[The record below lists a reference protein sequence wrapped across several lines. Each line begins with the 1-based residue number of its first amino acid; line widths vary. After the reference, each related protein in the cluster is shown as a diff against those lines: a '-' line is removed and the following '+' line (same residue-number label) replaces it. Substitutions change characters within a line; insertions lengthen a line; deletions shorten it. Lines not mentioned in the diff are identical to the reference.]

1 MPNPVPHRIAG
12 WLNVVRWPRALCA
25 ALVLVLAGCGTAPV
39 APPIPFTG
47 DPLVDGRAQLAA
59 AAPRDRVLWHYRVGA
74 TALRRGAGDEA
85 RRQFDDALTLTRGI
99 LAAAGDA
106 EAAKARRM
114 FRREA
119 EKPFVGEPY
128 ERVMAAFYRG
138 LLYWRDGE
146 PDNARALFRDGEFVD
161 SDTEN
166 RTYAG
171 DWVLSDY
178 LDGFASVKLGGD
190 GSDALARARAN
201 TKHPLPDYD
210 PDANVLM
217 VVEFGRGPRKIAAG
231 EHGERLKFATEP
243 SVLRSATLTVAG
255 RAVALPAYDDL
266 HFQATTRGGRVMDHI
281 LGNKA
286 VFKEG
291 ADTVGDVALGAAVV
305 VAGSGRKGPPPKTK
319 EERARRREREEDRA
333 EAALALAAVG
343 LFSKVASA
351 ATQTAADTR
360 TWDNLPQYLS
370 FAALRLPPGEHEAVL
385 TFQDAQGETVASRTQ
400 IFTIH
405 VPAADYSVDAE
416 KPRDLVV
423 FRSEVP
429 N

>member
-1 MPNPVPHRIAG
+1 MAG
-12 WLNVVRWPRALCA
+12 WLNVERSRLSVGRLPRVLCA
-25 ALVLVLAGCGTAPV
+25 ALVLALAGCATAPV

-74 TALRRGAGDEA
+74 TALRRGADDEA
-85 RRQFDDALTLTRGI
+85 RRQFDDALTLSRGI

-114 FRREA
+114 FRSEA

-138 LLYWRDGE
+138 LLYWREGE
-146 PDNARALFRDGEFVD
+146 PDNARALFRDAEFID

-171 DWVLSDY
+171 DWVLPDY
-178 LDGFASVKLGGD
+178 LDGLASVKLGGD
-190 GSDALARARAN
+190 GADALARARAN

-210 PDANVLM
+210 PDANVLV

-243 SVLRSATLTVAG
+243 SRLTGATLTVAG
-255 RAVALPAYDDL
+255 RTVALPAYDDL

-305 VAGSGRKGPPPKTK
+305 VASSGRKGPPPKTK
-319 EERARRREREEDRA
+319 EERERRREREEDRA

-385 TFQDAQGETVASRTQ
+385 TFQDAQGATAASRTQ
-400 IFTIH
+400 TFTIH
-405 VPAADYSVDAE
+405 VPAADYTVNAE
-416 KPRDLVV
+416 KPRDLVI